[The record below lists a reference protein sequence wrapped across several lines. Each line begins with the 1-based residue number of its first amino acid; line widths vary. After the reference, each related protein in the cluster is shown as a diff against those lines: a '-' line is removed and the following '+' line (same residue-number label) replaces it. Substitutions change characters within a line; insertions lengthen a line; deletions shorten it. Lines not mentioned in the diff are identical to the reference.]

1 MQRVA
6 VRGRLEPLD
15 LRIAVGERVAL
26 LGASGAGK
34 TTLLSL
40 ANGSLLPDQGQVEW
54 RGQPIRTLPRR
65 LRREIGTLW
74 QDLRLIEELTV
85 SRNVN
90 AGALG
95 RHSLLWALRNLMQ
108 PLERRECLDVVTAAG
123 LEPDLLDTAV
133 NRLSGGQRQ
142 RVALARL
149 LRQQP
154 LLVLADEPLS
164 ALDPVLAE
172 TVLNGL
178 LNQAGCL
185 VSLHRP
191 DLVHR
196 FDRVIGLQQG
206 RLVLDAST
214 GDVTSDAIAWLYQ
227 SL

>member
-1 MQRVA
+1 MQQVA
-6 VRGRLEPLD
+6 VQGRLEPLD

-85 SRNVN
+85 CRNVN

-196 FDRVIGLQQG
+196 FDRVIGLRQG

>member
-1 MQRVA
+1 MQQVA
-6 VRGRLEPLD
+6 VQGRLEPLD

-185 VSLHRP
+185 VSLHCP

-196 FDRVIGLQQG
+196 FDRVIGLRQG
-206 RLVLDAST
+206 RLVFDAST

>member
-1 MQRVA
+1 
-6 VRGRLEPLD
+6 
-15 LRIAVGERVAL
+15 
-26 LGASGAGK
+26 
-34 TTLLSL
+34 
-40 ANGSLLPDQGQVEW
+40 
-54 RGQPIRTLPRR
+54 
-65 LRREIGTLW
+65 
-74 QDLRLIEELTV
+74 
-85 SRNVN
+85 
-90 AGALG
+90 
-95 RHSLLWALRNLMQ
+95 MQ
-108 PLERRECLDVVTAAG
+108 PLERRECLDVVNAAG

-196 FDRVIGLQQG
+196 FDRVIGLRQG

>member
-1 MQRVA
+1 MQQVA
-6 VRGRLEPLD
+6 VQGRLEPLD

-123 LEPDLLDTAV
+123 LEPDLMDTAV

-196 FDRVIGLQQG
+196 FDRVIGLRQG
-206 RLVLDAST
+206 RLVLDVST

>member
-1 MQRVA
+1 MQQVG
-6 VRGRLEPLD
+6 VQGRLEPLD
-15 LRIAVGERVAL
+15 LRITAGERVAL

-34 TTLLSL
+34 TTLLNL
-40 ANGSLLPDQGQVEW
+40 ANGSLKPDQGRVQW

-65 LRREIGTLW
+65 RRMEIGTLW

-95 RHSLLWALRNLMQ
+95 RHSLFWALRNLLQ
-108 PLERRECLDVVTAAG
+108 PLEGRDCLDAVTRAG
-123 LEPDLLDTAV
+123 LEPALMDTAV
-133 NRLSGGQRQ
+133 SRLSGGQRQ

-196 FDRVIGLQQG
+196 FERVLGLRQG

-214 GDVTSDAIAWLYQ
+214 GDITSDAIACLYE

>member
-1 MQRVA
+1 MQ
-6 VRGRLEPLD
+6 
-15 LRIAVGERVAL
+15 
-26 LGASGAGK
+26 
-34 TTLLSL
+34 
-40 ANGSLLPDQGQVEW
+40 W

-65 LRREIGTLW
+65 RRLEIGTLW

-95 RHSLLWALRNLMQ
+95 RHSLLWALRNLLQ
-108 PLERRECLDVVTAAG
+108 PLERRECLAAVTAAG
-123 LEPDLLDTAV
+123 LEPELMDTTV
-133 NRLSGGQRQ
+133 SRLSGGQRQ

-172 TVLNGL
+172 EVMLGL
-178 LNQAGCL
+178 LDQAGCL

-196 FDRVIGLQQG
+196 FDRVIGLRQG
-206 RLVLDAST
+206 RLVLDEST
-214 GDVTSDAIAWLYQ
+214 GDVTSDAIACLYQ